1 MHLTIQRKEVTRMH
15 NLIAAFSDSLY
26 FGMIISLIGYGIGV
40 FLKDRTR
47 LAIANPILIG
57 LLVIIGVLK
66 LLDIDYETYMKGA
79 QYISYLLTPATV
91 CLAIPLYEKIK
102 LLKDN
107 LAAILIG
114 IATGVVTNAI
124 VVWTLCE
131 LFTLDDTIFATM
143 LPKSITTAIG
153 MAVSAE
159 TGGIE
164 TITVALICISG
175 IVGNVVADIVCR
187 ICRIRNP
194 IAKGIAIGNSSHVLG
209 TAKAVE
215 LGEIEGA
222 MSGLSVAVS
231 GILTVIIAP
240 FLV

>member
-1 MHLTIQRKEVTRMH
+1 MRMH

-102 LLKDN
+102 LLRDN

-124 VVWTLCE
+124 VIWTLCE

-164 TITVALICISG
+164 TITVALICITG

-187 ICRIRNP
+187 VCRIRNP

>member
-1 MHLTIQRKEVTRMH
+1 MKMH

-102 LLKDN
+102 LLRDN

-114 IATGVVTNAI
+114 IATGVLTNAI

-164 TITVALICISG
+164 TITVALICITG

-187 ICRIRNP
+187 VCRIRNP